1 MSSGNTEDRRQS
13 RLSYILHFRFDL
25 IFITTVYFHSE
36 CVDCI
41 PTEDVLGAEDLHN
54 KLNFNLPSRVSNCYY
69 RNYPSTLSLPITNI
83 LTNIAE
89 VVSVIVGESNHV
101 SIVVFLTQT
110 QVLCGSEEGAARS
123 RYHNHIPTLILSRVG
138 QQRCA

>member
-13 RLSYILHFRFDL
+13 GLSYILHFILYL
-25 IFITTVYFHSE
+25 IFITTVYYHSE

-41 PTEDVLGAEDLHN
+41 PTEGVLGAEYLHN
-54 KLNFNLPSRVSNCYY
+54 KFNFNLPSRVSNCYY
-69 RNYPSTLSLPITNI
+69 RNYPSTLFLLITNI
-83 LTNIAE
+83 LTNISE

-123 RYHNHIPTLILSRVG
+123 RHHDHIPTLILSRVG